1 MLKKTIV
8 SLLLGIFLV
17 ILTGGCT
24 RKEEK
29 KIFVFSGKGLKIAI
43 DEIKDAFEQ
52 KHHSNN

>member
-17 ILTGGCT
+17 GVIFTGGCT

-29 KIFVFSGKGLKIAI
+29 KYLYFPARV
-43 DEIKDAFEQ
+43 
-52 KHHSNN
+52 